1 MNIERKTTVYH
12 KFRGVDYSVDSSL
25 VSEYRSPYAPNLISD
40 IGGLPEKR
48 VGWRSLHRTEG
59 RINGL
64 FHCVIDGK
72 EHRVAHV
79 GTKIY
84 RWDEEAAEAIFEG
97 INDAR
102 STSFFMGGKLYLLTG
117 AEYLVFDGE
126 TVKDVCE
133 EAYVPLVMASKNPDG
148 TGGARIDDVNLLTRK
163 QTEGFYGNE
172 TDKVFHLSK
181 SPVESVDKVE
191 IMNAEGAYEETE
203 AFTADLEAG
212 TVTFSAVQK
221 PVQPGEDNVKITYT
235 RAVEEDDPALCV
247 KKCTVAATFGYSGD
261 NYVFVSGNPEEQAK
275 DWRSG
280 AGDPTYFPDLGYSI
294 IGSEESAV
302 MGYQKLGKYLIII
315 KEENK
320 QDTTIYQRWA
330 SVTDGGVEFY
340 MEPGIAGVGAVS
352 KNCFFTLMDEPLFLS
367 RRGIMA
373 IYSTN
378 ILSERTVKNRSHF
391 IDAALT
397 KETDMEEA
405 VATVWNGLYLLAVNG
420 NCYVLDSKNKSMRSN
435 RTEDSSEYI
444 YEAYHWTNIPA
455 RVWLELGGELFF
467 GTEDGRICKFNT
479 DMGDSMMRFND
490 DGEAI
495 CCCWATKNDDDGA
508 GYLLKSMQKKGCTVT
523 IKPFYRSSA
532 EVYVSKDGDAETF
545 VRRHNMD
552 IMTWWDID
560 FERFSFITNDSPQ
573 DVYLK
578 KKVKKY
584 KRLQIFVY
592 NRGLNEGFG
601 IFQIVKTY
609 RVGNYAKK

>member
-1 MNIERKTTVYH
+1 MSVERKTTVYN

-25 VSEYRSPYAPNLISD
+25 VAEYRSPYAPNLVSD

-48 VGWRSLHRTEG
+48 LGWRSLHTLDG
-59 RINGL
+59 RVNGL
-64 FHCVIDGK
+64 FHCVIEET
-72 EHRVAHV
+72 EHRLAHV
-79 GTKIY
+79 GTNIY
-84 RWDEEAAEAIFEG
+84 RWDETAAELIFEG
-97 INDAR
+97 VKDGR

-117 AEYLVFDGE
+117 AEYLVFDGTE
-126 TVKDVCE
+126 VKDVCE
-133 EAYVPLVMASKNPDG
+133 AAYVPLVMISKNPDG
-148 TGGARIDDVNLLTRK
+148 SGGARIDDVNLLTRK
-163 QTEGFYGNE
+163 QAEGFYGNN
-172 TDKVFHLSK
+172 TDKVFHLSQ

-191 IMNAEGAYEETE
+191 VMNAEGEYEET
-203 AFTADLEAG
+203 ADFTADLTAG
-212 TVTFSAVQK
+212 TVTFTAVK
-221 PVQPGEDNVKITYT
+221 TPVLTGEDNVKITYT
-235 RAVEEDDPALCV
+235 RKAEENDPAENI
-247 KKCTVAATFGYSGD
+247 KKCTIAATFGYSGN

-280 AGDPTYFPDLGYSI
+280 AGDPTYFPDLGYSV

-302 MGYQKLGKYLIII
+302 MGYQKLGKYLIIV

-330 SVTDGGVEFY
+330 SVTEDSVEFY

-397 KETDMEEA
+397 KEENLAEA
-405 VATVWNGLYLLAVNG
+405 AATVWNGLYLLSAG
-420 NCYVLDSKNKSMRSN
+420 ENCYVLDSKNKSLRSN
-435 RTEDSSEYI
+435 RTEDSSEYV
-444 YEAYHWTNIPA
+444 YEAYHWLNIPA

-467 GTEDGRICKFNT
+467 GTEEGRICKFNT
-479 DMGDSMMRFND
+479 DYGDSMTRFND
-490 DGEAI
+490 DGEPI
-495 CCCWATKNDDDGA
+495 QCCWATKNDDDGA
-508 GYLLKSMQKKGCTVT
+508 SYLLKSMQKKGCTVT

-532 EVYVSKDGDAETF
+532 EIYISKDGDVEEF

-552 IMTWWDID
+552 LLNWWDID
-560 FERFSFITNDSPQ
+560 FERFSFMTNDSPQ

-592 NRGLNEGFG
+592 NKGLNEGFG
-601 IFQIVKTY
+601 IFQIAKTF